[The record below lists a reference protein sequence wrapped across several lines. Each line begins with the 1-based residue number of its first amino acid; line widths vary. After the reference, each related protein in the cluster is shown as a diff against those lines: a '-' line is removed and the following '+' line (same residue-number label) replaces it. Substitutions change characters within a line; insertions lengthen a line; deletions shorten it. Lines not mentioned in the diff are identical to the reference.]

1 MANLTSEQVR
11 LLADNLL
18 RMTNALGDYRYE
30 NFDRLSEEENIRIK
44 DLHNQ
49 QLEHVT
55 ELYTK
60 SAVLVMDDVENSLNE
75 IAAITQK
82 TLDLYEKL
90 TDVQKI
96 LDRATA
102 VLTLAGA
109 VISLD
114 TGKITSSVKDLL
126 T

>member
-11 LLADNLL
+11 QLAGDLL

-30 NFDRLSEEENIRIK
+30 NFELLSEEENMRIK
-44 DLHNQ
+44 ELHNQ

-60 SAVLVMDDVENSLNE
+60 SAVLVIDDVENSLGE
-75 IAAITQK
+75 IAIITQQ
-82 TLDLYEKL
+82 TLDLYKKL
-90 TDVQKI
+90 TNVQKI

-102 VLTLAGA
+102 VLTLAAA
-109 VISLD
+109 VISID
-114 TGKITSSVKDLL
+114 TGKITSSIKDLVA
-126 T
+126 